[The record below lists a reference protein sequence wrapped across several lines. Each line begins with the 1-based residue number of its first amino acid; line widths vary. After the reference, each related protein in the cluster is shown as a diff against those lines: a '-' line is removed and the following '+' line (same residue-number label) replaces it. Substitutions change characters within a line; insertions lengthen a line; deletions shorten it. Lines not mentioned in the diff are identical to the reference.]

1 MRGRLTSQ
9 AIARPQAT
17 NLGRLGYSSI
27 SGMSWMV
34 TSVTARIALRVR
46 SDHISG
52 HRAGGFSNSPFP
64 LFKPEVGIIG
74 RAGLGGL
81 FKLARDI
88 KHVEMAL
95 NVIPNDNLHWDE
107 WNNRIGLAIWGAT
120 GGSEEGRELFAR
132 WSAKSEKNDPVAT
145 DARWEGMCKSP
156 PNRAGMGTLW
166 YLAEKHQPGCMT
178 GKPVIKIAAHDI
190 PAAAQFAEELLL
202 NDDHAEIYQRG
213 GALVRPVTEET
224 DASHGRRTKVA
235 RLLEVT
241 PIYLRNELD
250 KVAAWM
256 RFDGRKKKEVRSG
269 APLDIANV
277 ILSQEG
283 KWTFPRLAGVITT
296 PTMRPDGSLL
306 VKEGYDEATRLL
318 LMAPPAMPA
327 VPDRPTR
334 NDALAALA
342 LLTDLLSEFPFAD
355 SVAKAVGLSCLY
367 HSRGA
372 RGVPNRAPACRHC
385 LCCRER

>member
-132 WSAKSEKNDPVAT
+132 WSNQGS
-145 DARWEGMCKSP
+145 
-156 PNRAGMGTLW
+156 GTTIRLGTTIRVCPGTSSGI
-166 YLAEKHQPGCMT
+166 AEFSKH
-178 GKPVIKIAAHDI
+178 
-190 PAAAQFAEELLL
+190 
-202 NDDHAEIYQRG
+202 
-213 GALVRPVTEET
+213 
-224 DASHGRRTKVA
+224 
-235 RLLEVT
+235 
-241 PIYLRNELD
+241 
-250 KVAAWM
+250 
-256 RFDGRKKKEVRSG
+256 
-269 APLDIANV
+269 
-277 ILSQEG
+277 
-283 KWTFPRLAGVITT
+283 
-296 PTMRPDGSLL
+296 
-306 VKEGYDEATRLL
+306 EA
-318 LMAPPAMPA
+318 
-327 VPDRPTR
+327 D
-334 NDALAALA
+334 
-342 LLTDLLSEFPFAD
+342 
-355 SVAKAVGLSCLY
+355 
-367 HSRGA
+367 
-372 RGVPNRAPACRHC
+372 
-385 LCCRER
+385 

>member
-132 WSAKSEKNDPVAT
+132 WSNQGSGTYAGGARLPGRAFAG
-145 DARWEGMCKSP
+145 ARWQSP
-156 PNRAGMGTLW
+156 HRKERA
-166 YLAEKHQPGCMT
+166 E
-178 GKPVIKIAAHDI
+178 VHD
-190 PAAAQFAEELLL
+190 
-202 NDDHAEIYQRG
+202 D
-213 GALVRPVTEET
+213 
-224 DASHGRRTKVA
+224 RTSVPSVGSEDRA
-235 RLLEVT
+235 C
-241 PIYLRNELD
+241 
-250 KVAAWM
+250 
-256 RFDGRKKKEVRSG
+256 
-269 APLDIANV
+269 
-277 ILSQEG
+277 
-283 KWTFPRLAGVITT
+283 AG
-296 PTMRPDGSLL
+296 S
-306 VKEGYDEATRLL
+306 
-318 LMAPPAMPA
+318 
-327 VPDRPTR
+327 
-334 NDALAALA
+334 
-342 LLTDLLSEFPFAD
+342 
-355 SVAKAVGLSCLY
+355 
-367 HSRGA
+367 
-372 RGVPNRAPACRHC
+372 
-385 LCCRER
+385 